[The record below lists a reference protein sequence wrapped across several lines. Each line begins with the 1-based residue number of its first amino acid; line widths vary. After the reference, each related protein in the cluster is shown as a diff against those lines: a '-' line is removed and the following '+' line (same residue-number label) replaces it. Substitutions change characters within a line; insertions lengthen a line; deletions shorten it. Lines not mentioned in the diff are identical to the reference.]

1 MRKIRALTPP
11 DFVIGIKLNAADYTN
26 SISGPDVS
34 LTEHEQRAM
43 QHLLTIASWATIDF
57 VEISG
62 GDYETPDFLATST
75 PKEQKPTRQA
85 FFTRFS
91 QHAIKTLSSASDIST
106 RPLIL
111 LTGGLRTPALL
122 TTALALNHADL
133 VGIGRAAIRSPDIP
147 TILKSKVV
155 SSHASVAERAPTSTP
170 DDWEAPFTCEPEL
183 KDPPYPPLNW
193 VWNLLMSVKLVGAGA
208 DMAWHTL
215 AMRAIAS
222 LPMTGSDG
230 QPTTPP
236 ELDYNLSGMQ
246 CVVRMF
252 FWKMSHDVSGDPT

>member
-1 MRKIRALTPP
+1 VTKIRALTPP
-11 DFVIGIKLNAADYTN
+11 EFVIGIKLNAADYTN
-26 SISGPDVS
+26 SASGPDVS

-43 QHLLTIASWATIDF
+43 RHLLTIASWASIDF

-62 GDYETPDFLATST
+62 GDYETPDFLATSA
-75 PKEQKPTRQA
+75 PNEQKSTRQA

-91 QHAIKTLSSASDIST
+91 QHAIQTLSSASDIST

-122 TTALALNHADL
+122 TTALASNHADL

-155 SSHASVAERAPTSTP
+155 SSRASLVERAPTP
-170 DDWEAPFTCEPEL
+170 DNWEAPFACEPEL

-193 VWNLLMSVKLVGAGA
+193 VWNLLTSVKLVGAGA

-215 AMRAIAS
+215 AMRAIA
-222 LPMTGSDG
+222 LPMTESDG

-236 ELDYNLSGMQ
+236 ELNYDLSGMQ

-252 FWKMSHDVSGDPT
+252 FWKMAGDVNGNQT